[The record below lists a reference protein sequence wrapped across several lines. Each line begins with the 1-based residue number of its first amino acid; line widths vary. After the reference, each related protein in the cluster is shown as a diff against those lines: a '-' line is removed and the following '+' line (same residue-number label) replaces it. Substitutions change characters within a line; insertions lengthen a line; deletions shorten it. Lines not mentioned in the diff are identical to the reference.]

1 MNDREKNILSAAE
14 RVFTRFGYKRASMS
28 DVAEEAGISR
38 QTLYKA
44 FSSKEDILK
53 THIVVY
59 TDMALVE
66 IESGLAQTEGLA
78 ARLNLVLDKM
88 VVVGFDMVRATPN
101 AQDIID
107 GVNTATK
114 EELEVSAGRFQ
125 AVIKDVL
132 APYDTALK
140 ETGTNA
146 QDLAEYI
153 QRSARAAK
161 DFARDKQQ
169 LMQHLGMIVVL
180 CERAAGLR

>member
-1 MNDREKNILSAAE
+1 MNEREKNILSAAE
-14 RVFTRFGYKRASMS
+14 RVFVRFGYKRASMS

-44 FSSKEDILK
+44 FRSKEDILK

-59 TDMALVE
+59 TDVALAE
-66 IESGLAQTEGLA
+66 IEKGLNQIEGLSE
-78 ARLNLVLDKM
+78 RLSFVLDKM

-107 GVNTATK
+107 GVNSATK
-114 EELEVSAGRFQ
+114 EELEVTAIRFQ

-132 APYDTALK
+132 DPYETALRDA
-140 ETGTNA
+140 GTNPE
-146 QDLAEYI
+146 DLAEYI

-161 DFARDKQQ
+161 DFAKDKQQ
-169 LMQHLGMIVVL
+169 LMQHLRMIVL
-180 CERAAGLR
+180 LSERAAGLR